1 MLSGTGHWPIVVGVV
16 ATLVASLHFLA
27 ALLGVATAL
36 VAINAGAATRW
47 ALQARQPG
55 YRNLPNPGSPEP
67 VRSGESLEPD
77 IRIIRGE
84 DKIITEYRINGQVRA
99 VKVEPDNAPVYYLVD
114 YDGDG
119 DFEVSDS
126 FEPGYVT
133 QWILFSW

>member
-1 MLSGTGHWPIVVGVV
+1 MPDDRPPPDLTAVP
-16 ATLVASLHFLA
+16 A
-27 ALLGVATAL
+27 A
-36 VAINAGAATRW
+36 
-47 ALQARQPG
+47 PD
-55 YRNLPNPGSPEP
+55 PPEP

-84 DKIITEYRINGQVRA
+84 DKVLTEYRINGQLRA
-99 VKVEPDNAPVYYLVD
+99 VKVEPKNAPAYYLVD

-119 DFEVSDS
+119 NFERSNR